1 MERYKLK
8 RPDEYE
14 DKIMREVAEKV
25 HTLEKDDRILEWGA
39 KLFYFDRRKC
49 IQLMNFA
56 SKLTII
62 AVDIKIDDLENLGNT
77 IAEYLFYLYEDNKE
91 ITNILEKLFEKHP
104 IVIFDKLVDKSI
116 IASLNRNQ
124 SFVLDDGYRLY
135 EYIEDN
141 ILHTRKLNKD
151 INKIPVM
158 QKIDG
163 KQEYIFPIDRFEEL
177 LKNYYKGNM
186 GLQNQELNVSVIRL
200 FIKGATNY

>member
-8 RPDEYE
+8 RPTEYE
-14 DKIMREVAEKV
+14 NHKMREVAEKV
-25 HTLEKDDRILEWGA
+25 YALEKNDRILEWGA
-39 KLFYFDRRKC
+39 KLFYFDRKKC

-77 IAEYLFYLYEDNKE
+77 IAEYLLYLYEDKKE

-158 QKIDG
+158 QKID
-163 KQEYIFPIDRFEEL
+163 ENRSISFR
-177 LKNYYKGNM
+177 
-186 GLQNQELNVSVIRL
+186 
-200 FIKGATNY
+200 

>member
-1 MERYKLK
+1 MIIYCTKQTMERYKLK

-186 GLQNQELNVSVIRL
+186 GL
-200 FIKGATNY
+200 